1 MCGIAGIL
9 KPPHAIVDP
18 ACLALMGRTQ
28 THRGPDNFAV
38 FSEANFGCAHNRL
51 SILDLS
57 PAGNQPYADA
67 RYVLVYNGEI
77 YNYLELRQKLEGL
90 GERFTSSSDTAV
102 LFAHLAR
109 FGVPATLRAIRGMFA
124 FSFYDRQEQTVTLC
138 RDRLGIKPLVWSY
151 RGGALYWASEV
162 KALRAVCDA
171 QPDPIKTLYAMVGS
185 GEHASAYTIF
195 SDVNLVPPGT
205 SITCRAGEAPR
216 PPETYY
222 DIFADVDPMAY
233 NALRRMPQPALDEL
247 FGELLARSVKGML
260 MSDAPMGAFVSGGID
275 SGLIGALAAAQ
286 DPDLALF
293 TANVVGR
300 HSEFADAQLLS
311 AHVQRPLFEARFT
324 PEMLIDDWAQTTWH
338 YEVPLITHTNAAPF
352 ARVAQAAR
360 AQGVKAVLTGEGA
373 DELFLGYPKLLARR
387 FQKYLAAPVN
397 LMKAGYGLLP
407 ELRAYLFPETTP
419 STEGFLNL
427 AVQGF
432 ERQRLRAAG
441 YEAYAF
447 VPPAQR
453 AEQYLTIQM
462 LREGL
467 IGLLHRNDRMGMLA
481 SIESRFPFLDEEL
494 VRFAINLPVQRKIGR
509 TWRLY
514 NPKHP
519 FLVDKAIVR
528 RAAASHLPPALQ
540 RKRKS
545 GFPMYGLRNV
555 RTRAGYFQ
563 GGYVAGLLR
572 LSPEAEAYMLRAQPP
587 YQVAKLIAIDV
598 FGRLFGMGQ
607 SVAQVSEHLKAWV
620 TIASDAP
627 QEQRER

>member
-9 KPPHAIVDP
+9 QPAHKIVDP

-109 FGVPATLRAIRGMFA
+109 FGVPATLQAIRGMFA

-138 RDRLGIKPLVWSY
+138 RDRLGIKP
-151 RGGALYWASEV
+151 
-162 KALRAVCDA
+162 
-171 QPDPIKTLYAMVGS
+171 
-185 GEHASAYTIF
+185 
-195 SDVNLVPPGT
+195 
-205 SITCRAGEAPR
+205 
-216 PPETYY
+216 
-222 DIFADVDPMAY
+222 
-233 NALRRMPQPALDEL
+233 
-247 FGELLARSVKGML
+247 
-260 MSDAPMGAFVSGGID
+260 
-275 SGLIGALAAAQ
+275 
-286 DPDLALF
+286 
-293 TANVVGR
+293 
-300 HSEFADAQLLS
+300 
-311 AHVQRPLFEARFT
+311 
-324 PEMLIDDWAQTTWH
+324 
-338 YEVPLITHTNAAPF
+338 
-352 ARVAQAAR
+352 
-360 AQGVKAVLTGEGA
+360 
-373 DELFLGYPKLLARR
+373 
-387 FQKYLAAPVN
+387 
-397 LMKAGYGLLP
+397 
-407 ELRAYLFPETTP
+407 
-419 STEGFLNL
+419 
-427 AVQGF
+427 
-432 ERQRLRAAG
+432 
-441 YEAYAF
+441 
-447 VPPAQR
+447 
-453 AEQYLTIQM
+453 
-462 LREGL
+462 
-467 IGLLHRNDRMGMLA
+467 LA

-528 RAAASHLPPALQ
+528 RAAATRLPPALL

-545 GFPMYGLRNV
+545 GFPMYGLRSV

-587 YQVAKLIAIDV
+587 YQVAKLIAVDV